1 MSTLSV
7 TTLRGLA
14 TSPTPTKIEVASGH
28 SLHAPG
34 HVIQMQSTTT
44 TSSLSTTATSL
55 AASTHIVS
63 ITPKF
68 ANSKLLITLT
78 GGEQTYSGSGVITGI
93 THLYRQLTGG
103 SYADISGQLCEQAMG
118 GSDSSDYGH
127 SHSSEWI
134 DTTHNTTS
142 AINYQTYIKTN
153 SGTYYYNYTP
163 TVITLRVMEVAV

>member
-7 TTLRGLA
+7 DTIQGKTTAG
-14 TSPTPTKIEVASGH
+14 TVAMPS
-28 SLHAPG
+28 G

-44 TSSLSTTATSL
+44 TSSITVTATSL
-55 AASTHIVS
+55 TASGLVVS

-68 ANSKLLITLT
+68 ANSNLLITIT
-78 GGEQTYSGSGVITGI
+78 GGEQTYSASGVLTGV

-103 SYADISGQLCEQAMG
+103 SYADLSGQLCEQSMG

-127 SHSSEWI
+127 SHSSEFI

-142 AINYQTYIKTN
+142 AINYQPYIKTKT
-153 SGTYYYNYTP
+153 GTYYFNYSP
-163 TVITLRVMEVAV
+163 TVLTLRVMEIKQ

>member
-7 TTLRGLA
+7 DTIQGKTTAGTIA
-14 TSPTPTKIEVASGH
+14 MPS
-28 SLHAPG
+28 G

-44 TSSLSTTATSL
+44 TSSITVTATSL
-55 AASTHIVS
+55 TASGLVVS

-68 ANSKLLITLT
+68 ANSNLLITIT
-78 GGEQTYSGSGVITGI
+78 GGEQTYSASGVLTGV

-103 SYADISGQLCEQAMG
+103 SYADLSGQLCEQSMG

-127 SHSSEWI
+127 SHSSEFI

-142 AINYQTYIKTN
+142 AINYQPYIKTN
-153 SGTYYYNYTP
+153 TGTYYFNYSP
-163 TVITLRVMEVAV
+163 TVLTLRVMEIKQ

>member
-7 TTLRGLA
+7 DTIQGKTTAG
-14 TSPTPTKIEVASGH
+14 TVAMPS
-28 SLHAPG
+28 G

-44 TSSLSTTATSL
+44 TSSITVTATSL
-55 AASTHIVS
+55 TASGLVVS

-68 ANSKLLITLT
+68 ANINLLITIT
-78 GGEQTYSGSGVITGI
+78 GGEQTYSASGVLTGV

-103 SYADISGQLCEQAMG
+103 SYADLSGQLCEQSMG

-127 SHSSEWI
+127 SHSSEFI

-142 AINYQTYIKTN
+142 AINYQPYIKTN
-153 SGTYYYNYTP
+153 TGTYYFNYSP
-163 TVITLRVMEVAV
+163 TVLTLRVMEIKQ

>member
-7 TTLRGLA
+7 DTIQGKTTAG
-14 TSPTPTKIEVASGH
+14 TVAMPS
-28 SLHAPG
+28 G

-44 TSSLSTTATSL
+44 TSSITVTATSL
-55 AASTHIVS
+55 TASGLVVS

-68 ANSKLLITLT
+68 ANSNLLITIT
-78 GGEQTYSGSGVITGI
+78 GGEQTYSASGVLTGV

-103 SYADISGQLCEQAMG
+103 SYADLSGQLCEQSMG

-127 SHSSEWI
+127 SHSSEFI

-142 AINYQTYIKTN
+142 AINYQPYIKTN
-153 SGTYYYNYTP
+153 TGTYYFNYSP
-163 TVITLRVMEVAV
+163 TVLTLRVMEIKQ

>member
-7 TTLRGLA
+7 DNIQGKTTAG
-14 TSPTPTKIEVASGH
+14 TVAMPS
-28 SLHAPG
+28 G
-34 HVIQMQSTTT
+34 HVIQVQYTTT
-44 TSSLSTTATSL
+44 TSSITTTATSL
-55 AASTHIVS
+55 GASGHIVS

-68 ANSKLLITLT
+68 SNSKLLITLT

-103 SYADISGQLCEQAMG
+103 SYADLSGQLCEQSMG

-127 SHSSEWI
+127 SHSSEFI
-134 DTTHNTTS
+134 DTTHDTTNP
-142 AINYQTYIKTN
+142 INYQTYIKTN

-163 TVITLRVMEVAV
+163 TVITLRVTEIKQ